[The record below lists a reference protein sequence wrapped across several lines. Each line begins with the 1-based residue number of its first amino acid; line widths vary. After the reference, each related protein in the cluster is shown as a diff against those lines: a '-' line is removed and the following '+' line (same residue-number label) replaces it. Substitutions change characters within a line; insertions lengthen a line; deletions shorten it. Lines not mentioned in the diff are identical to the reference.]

1 MTKNSNTQDPKKT
14 TETQASM
21 DVEKDI
27 RKLARIDTDPKAGIQ
42 ILNQEGIQNE
52 GRALVE
58 SGVRSE
64 STDGKNVSAPV
75 NSAQEQNRDQ
85 GQGRG

>member
-14 TETQASM
+14 TETQATI

-27 RKLARIDTDPKAGIQ
+27 RKLAGIDTDSKAGIQ
-42 ILNQEGIQNE
+42 ILNQEGIQSE

-75 NSAQEQNRDQ
+75 DSAQKQSRDQ
-85 GQGRG
+85 SQSR